1 MSMSTKVFECGKG
14 QEARVGKGSQGLV
27 RSFLGN
33 LCILSLIHGF
43 YGALPK
49 CPALIGH
56 RDV

>member
-14 QEARVGKGSQGLV
+14 QEARVGKGSQWLV

-43 YGALPK
+43 MEHFPSAQP
-49 CPALIGH
+49 
-56 RDV
+56 